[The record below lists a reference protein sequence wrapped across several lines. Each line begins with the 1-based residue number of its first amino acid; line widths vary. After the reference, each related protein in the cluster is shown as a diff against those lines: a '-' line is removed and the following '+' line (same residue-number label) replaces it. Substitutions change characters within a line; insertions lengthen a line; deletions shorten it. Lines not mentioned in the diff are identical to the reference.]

1 MNVIYELQPATNEIT
16 YLAHLSL
23 LYICIRMSEIYLFI
37 YMIPLTGTRLN
48 LQFHLLHHYF
58 FLGPNNLSNF
68 LLDSISLFVY
78 SSSFFFLYFFSSS
91 SVILLIFSFS
101 FRSSSNLFYLSS
113 SRMFSLLIWKQILRE
128 SAQYAWNGT
137 PSLLLIMKSF
147 ILSLAFFNASIEI
160 PVSLEASVKLL

>member
-23 LYICIRMSEIYLFI
+23 LYICIRMNKIYLFI

-68 LLDSISLFVY
+68 LLDSISLLMLSSFSAALSLSFLVLKQVLCIVDHKTLNGILSSFLTQNY
-78 SSSFFFLYFFSSS
+78 YFKEVIIYKASSS
-91 SVILLIFSFS
+91 
-101 FRSSSNLFYLSS
+101 LSS
-113 SRMFSLLIWKQILRE
+113 SLSLL
-128 SAQYAWNGT
+128 S
-137 PSLLLIMKSF
+137 
-147 ILSLAFFNASIEI
+147 
-160 PVSLEASVKLL
+160 SVK